1 MSILLTT
8 TPPLPLGAHYAPL
21 LCTNA
26 QLSISQWH
34 RCPRSWCFLYAGRY
48 SFRHV
53 GLLTLWTTLS
63 TDLASSLLLP
73 SAPGHA
79 LVPVTSLNPS
89 ARLASASC
97 TPSSDHGFH
106 SPVSLLSSSNTL
118 TLPGS
123 MSQSS
128 HLCCY
133 IFIPCQGNQWAWTC
147 WIRWS
152 VLRSAVELGRRCDT
166 AGHTEWTPRGDA
178 AWFPRRHTLAQRNSR
193 AVQQGQR
200 DPGRQRGSR
209 RPWRGWVSC
218 FHPE

>member
-1 MSILLTT
+1 M
-8 TPPLPLGAHYAPL
+8 PLGAHYAPL
-21 LCTNA
+21 LCTNT

-34 RCPRSWCFLYAGRY
+34 RCRKSWCFLYAGRY
-48 SFRHV
+48 PSNTLVCWLSGPLFPLILPLVSFCHQ
-53 GLLTLWTTLS
+53 L
-63 TDLASSLLLP
+63 
-73 SAPGHA
+73 PGHA
-79 LVPVTSLNPS
+79 LVPVTSVNPS
-89 ARLASASC
+89 THLASASC

-106 SPVSLLSSSNTL
+106 SPVSLLSSSNML
-118 TLPGS
+118 TLLGS
-123 MSQSS
+123 MLQSS

-133 IFIPCQGNQWAWTC
+133 IFIPCQGNQWPLTC

-152 VLRSAVELGRRCDT
+152 VLRSAAGLGRRCDT

-178 AWFPRRHTLAQRNSR
+178 AWFPRRHTLVQQNSR

-218 FHPE
+218 FYPE